1 MKKLSLIIFFFAVFI
16 SIGFSETSEIQSFSN
31 TENDLITIQDT
42 IKLGHYNIIINAS
55 KDDIR
60 SNNKKKIIAI
70 AADILTGPLG
80 GHRIYL
86 GTKPWVPIVYAVTLG
101 GGLGT
106 LPIVDLFV
114 IIFTHNLNRY
124 CNNPQIIMWL

>member
-1 MKKLSLIIFFFAVFI
+1 MKKLSLTVFIIAIFI
-16 SIGFSETSEIQSFSN
+16 SIGFSNTIEINSFSEL
-31 TENDLITIQDT
+31 ENEIITMQDT
-42 IKLGHYNIIINAS
+42 IKLGHYNILIDAS
-55 KDDIR
+55 KDNIR

-106 LPIVDLFV
+106 LPIIDLFV

>member
-1 MKKLSLIIFFFAVFI
+1 MKKLSLIILIITVFS
-16 SIGFSETSEIQSFSN
+16 SIGFSNTIEINSFSEL
-31 TENDLITIQDT
+31 ENKIITMQDT
-42 IKLGHYNIIINAS
+42 IKLGHYNILINAS
-55 KDDIR
+55 KDNAR
-60 SNNKKKIIAI
+60 SNTKKKIIAI

-106 LPIVDLFV
+106 LPIIDLFV
-114 IIFTHNLNRY
+114 IIFTPNLNRY